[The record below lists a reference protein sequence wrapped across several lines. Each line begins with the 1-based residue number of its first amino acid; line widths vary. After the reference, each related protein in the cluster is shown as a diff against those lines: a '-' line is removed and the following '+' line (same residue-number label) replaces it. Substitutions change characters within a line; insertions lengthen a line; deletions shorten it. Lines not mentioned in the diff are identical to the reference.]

1 VVGPVGG
8 NGGVPFG
15 PISCPAGGA
24 ATALKGKTGNDVD
37 YLELWCNATS
47 DAGVGATALGGT
59 ASFAGATTPNSGSD
73 FGAALT
79 CGPGSVITGIFGLA
93 APALGPGTTNIID
106 MLGVHCTN
114 LTTHE
119 DEALGPVGV
128 QNVRAT
134 GTGTFLRSCP
144 AGTHVVGIQ
153 GRKGSVLDAIA
164 IVCQ

>member
-1 VVGPVGG
+1 TPNLPLVTVIGPVGG

-15 PISCPAGGA
+15 AISCPAGAA
-24 ATALKGKTGNDVD
+24 ATALKGKAGDNVD
-37 YLELWCNATS
+37 YLELWGSATS
-47 DAGVGATALGGT
+47 DARLGATSLAGT
-59 ASFAGATTPNSGSD
+59 PSFAGATTPNSGND

-79 CGPGSVITGIFGLA
+79 CGPNSVITGIFGFA

-128 QNVRAT
+128 QNVRTTA
-134 GTGTFLRSCP
+134 TGTFLKTCP

-153 GRKGSVLDAIA
+153 G
-164 IVCQ
+164 